1 MSNLA
6 DVKVGDLLIKHFRG
20 MRSVVKVEKL
30 TPTQIVVTG
39 GDRFRKKDGYKIGSG
54 GFYHYYITLPKEGE
68 VESISRADFIIDV
81 CIKGKKILDSY
92 NISYEQA
99 VKVKEVLTL

>member
-1 MSNLA
+1 MSNFE

-39 GDRFRKKDGYKIGSG
+39 GDRFRKKDGYEIGSG
-54 GFYHYYITLPKEGE
+54 GFYCCYITRPKEGE
-68 VESISRADFIIDV
+68 VESIRRANFITDV
-81 CIKGKKILDSY
+81 CVKGKKILDSY

-99 VKVKEVLTL
+99 LKIKEILTL